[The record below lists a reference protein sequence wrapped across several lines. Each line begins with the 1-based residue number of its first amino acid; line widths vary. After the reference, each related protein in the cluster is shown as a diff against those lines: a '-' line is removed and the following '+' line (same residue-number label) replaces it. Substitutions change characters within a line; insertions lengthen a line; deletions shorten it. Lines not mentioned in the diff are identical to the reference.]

1 MKTVSELQNQFE
13 ILISELERLKKIN
26 ELVEENSNISTSV
39 LKEFGLFME
48 QLNEF
53 KTKIDADIEEKLNSF
68 SSIENKYILALNEF
82 KKETKNHIEEFESLK
97 NLLSESNSNRIDE
110 TRKILQKQT
119 EDNTKLIKNSF
130 DKLENEILHNFKE
143 FNAINHNIK
152 EKVINIHTDIKKSKE
167 AIESSFINLENS
179 SSKNINSLI
188 DLQKNTITQNE
199 MLKKELDFNK
209 KLSFGIIVLVIIS
222 IIVSLI

>member
-68 SSIENKYILALNEF
+68 SSIENKYILAMNEF

-188 DLQKNTITQNE
+188 DLHKNTITQNE

>member
-68 SSIENKYILALNEF
+68 AKG
-82 KKETKNHIEEFESLK
+82 EE
-97 NLLSESNSNRIDE
+97 
-110 TRKILQKQT
+110 
-119 EDNTKLIKNSF
+119 
-130 DKLENEILHNFKE
+130 
-143 FNAINHNIK
+143 
-152 EKVINIHTDIKKSKE
+152 
-167 AIESSFINLENS
+167 
-179 SSKNINSLI
+179 
-188 DLQKNTITQNE
+188 
-199 MLKKELDFNK
+199 
-209 KLSFGIIVLVIIS
+209 
-222 IIVSLI
+222 

>member
-39 LKEFGLFME
+39 LKEFGLFMG

-53 KTKIDADIEEKLNSF
+53 KTKIDTEIEEKLNSF

-82 KKETKNHIEEFESLK
+82 KKETKNHIEEFETLK

>member
-188 DLQKNTITQNE
+188 DLQKNTLTQNE

>member
-97 NLLSESNSNRIDE
+97 NLISESNSNRIDE

-167 AIESSFINLENS
+167 ATESSFINLENS

>member
-152 EKVINIHTDIKKSKE
+152 EKE
-167 AIESSFINLENS
+167 RINL
-179 SSKNINSLI
+179 
-188 DLQKNTITQNE
+188 
-199 MLKKELDFNK
+199 
-209 KLSFGIIVLVIIS
+209 S
-222 IIVSLI
+222 ILYI

>member
-1 MKTVSELQNQFE
+1 MKIVSELQNQFE

-188 DLQKNTITQNE
+188 DLQKNTLTQNE

>member
-119 EDNTKLIKNSF
+119 EDNTELIKNSF

-188 DLQKNTITQNE
+188 DLQKNTLTQNE

>member
-53 KTKIDADIEEKLNSF
+53 KTKIDTEIEEKLNSF

-82 KKETKNHIEEFESLK
+82 KKETKNHIEEFETLK

>member
-48 QLNEF
+48 QLNKL

-188 DLQKNTITQNE
+188 DLQKNTLTQNE